1 VEAGTINL
9 AWQLYI
15 MALLILCSSMPVW
28 YVYQDEIAELLP
40 RNQVRRDRVI
50 KSSKFNQESIHPA
63 WYCAFKPERDA

>member
-50 KSSKFNQESIHPA
+50 KEFKVQSRINSSSLVLCFQA
-63 WYCAFKPERDA
+63 